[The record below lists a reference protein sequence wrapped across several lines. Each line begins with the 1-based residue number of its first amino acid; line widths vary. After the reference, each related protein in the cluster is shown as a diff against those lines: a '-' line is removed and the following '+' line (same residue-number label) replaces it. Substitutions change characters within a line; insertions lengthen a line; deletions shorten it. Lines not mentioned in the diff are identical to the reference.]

1 MHLPRRWILHLIQSA
16 SGRGYRG
23 GKEDRLSHQKKMAA
37 IFETLRSS
45 IETDLNA
52 SLTPDDC
59 RELLRMFAMI
69 RMQAT
74 IQSTPAPAAPRGQTP
89 VEKIVSG
96 VADLAHKVIEDIAGD
111 IKGAGVPARK
121 RRK

>member
-1 MHLPRRWILHLIQSA
+1 MPNE
-16 SGRGYRG
+16 
-23 GKEDRLSHQKKMAA
+23 KEKMAA

-45 IETDLNA
+45 IESGLNA

-59 RELLRMFAMI
+59 RALLRMFAMI

-74 IQSTPAPAAPRGQTP
+74 IQSTPAPAASPRGQTP